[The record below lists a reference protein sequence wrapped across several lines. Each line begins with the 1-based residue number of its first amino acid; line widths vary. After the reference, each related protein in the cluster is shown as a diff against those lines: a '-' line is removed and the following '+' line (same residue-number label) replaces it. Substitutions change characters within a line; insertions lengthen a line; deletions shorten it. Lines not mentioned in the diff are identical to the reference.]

1 MAANGRGA
9 TLMTTGPELFTGEL
23 FIQGCLGTDQI
34 ALSSIVG
41 EAPKSLLQV
50 PVLVTFEPDGLARL
64 RIEDLA
70 GLPRQGPDNPIFFDF
85 SRSSSKLVVRYPDAD
100 NRDEGADQVWLLE
113 AGSRQPFP
121 ATWLGTDW
129 RFVITG
135 DFLVSFVAP
144 SSPRSP
150 FSIDVTER

>member
-1 MAANGRGA
+1 
-9 TLMTTGPELFTGEL
+9 MTTGPELFTGEL

-100 NRDEGADQVWLLE
+100 NRDEALTRYGCSKPGP
-113 AGSRQPFP
+113 GSRSPP
-121 ATWLGTDW
+121 PGSAP
-129 RFVITG
+129 TG
-135 DFLVSFVAP
+135 AS
-144 SSPRSP
+144 
-150 FSIDVTER
+150 